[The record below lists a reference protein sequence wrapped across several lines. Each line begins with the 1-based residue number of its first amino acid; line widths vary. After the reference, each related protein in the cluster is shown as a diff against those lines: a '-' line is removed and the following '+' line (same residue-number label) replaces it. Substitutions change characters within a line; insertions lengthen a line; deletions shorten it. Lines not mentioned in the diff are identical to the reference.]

1 MTVNYSVIVS
11 CSAHFPP
18 GSRNSGSKTDRVIAD
33 SRYSESRYSEARSY
47 IYQEKL
53 YFLAKSNQQ
62 AIIDVSLFML
72 AMSMSKNCS
81 YLVRVS
87 DDLDENVKAAA
98 VLTAVFDIGNISF
111 NSELSNNC
119 ALATK

>member
-1 MTVNYSVIVS
+1 MYRGFTLVCTICVS
-11 CSAHFPP
+11 LDVTSFSRKLCQIIP
-18 GSRNSGSKTDRVIAD
+18 GCREEIFRQFDTKFT
-33 SRYSESRYSEARSY
+33 Y

-62 AIIDVSLFML
+62 SIVDVSLFML

-98 VLTAVFDIGNISF
+98 MTFVDSRV
-111 NSELSNNC
+111 
-119 ALATK
+119 